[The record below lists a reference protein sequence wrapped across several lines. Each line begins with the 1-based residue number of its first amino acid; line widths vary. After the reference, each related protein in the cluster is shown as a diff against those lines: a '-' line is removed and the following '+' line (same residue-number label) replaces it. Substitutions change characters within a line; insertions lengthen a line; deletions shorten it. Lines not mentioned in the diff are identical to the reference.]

1 VSEQRLRDNPTVATG
16 PGPIAASAGKA
27 VPLGMPTER
36 RHTVSLWLYLI
47 GAIAFLSGCYL
58 LFLEDGAQT
67 RLTMPSLSPR
77 TELPGSD
84 LLPNAA
90 RADVRA
96 PLPQVA
102 ATPTPVGVTPVGA
115 APIGASAVTAD
126 PRRTLTPEF
135 LDGLWHDAELA
146 GVRRQTFDRAF
157 QGNTTLDPEIIAL
170 STNQPEFDRTVG
182 DYVGMIVNPDR
193 IAVGRARLEQQSTIL
208 EAIEK
213 RYGVDRHVLLAI
225 WGIETN
231 FGLAKGDR
239 SVIRSLATLAS
250 AEPRRAAFWRSELV
264 AALMF
269 VEQEKIAPERLVGS
283 WAGAMGHTQFMPST
297 LLKHGVDFDGDG
309 VRDVWGSAPD
319 ALASA
324 ARYLQASGW
333 VAGRAWGRE
342 VILPADFDFLLAT
355 PAGSRSLAAWRVL
368 GVRPQTGVMPT
379 VEDGTA
385 WQLVVPSGAGGPA
398 FLVSP
403 NFDALLSYNRA
414 YSYAVAVGALADR
427 IAGNPSIQAA
437 WPKGEPPLSRDQR
450 IELQEILVSLG
461 FDTGGVDGVLGLKSR
476 EAIRNFQKGKRLP
489 ADGYPSSGLLTRIR
503 SERRL

>member
-1 VSEQRLRDNPTVATG
+1 MSEQRLRDNPTAASG
-16 PGPIAASAGKA
+16 PGQMAVGKIAVSADMAIPPGT
-27 VPLGMPTER
+27 PSER

-47 GAIAFLSGCYL
+47 GAVAFLFGCYL
-58 LFLEDGAQT
+58 LFLEDTAQT
-67 RLTMPSLSPR
+67 RLTLPSLSPR
-77 TELPGSD
+77 TELPGAD
-84 LLPNAA
+84 TRPAA
-90 RADVRA
+90 RAEVRA
-96 PLPQVA
+96 PVA
-102 ATPTPVGVTPVGA
+102 QIAAAASGIAVGA
-115 APIGASAVTAD
+115 VAVD
-126 PRRTLTPEF
+126 PRRTLTTEF
-135 LDGLWHDAELA
+135 LEGLWHDAELA

-157 QGNTTLDPEIIAL
+157 QGNTNLDLDIVAL
-170 STNQPEFDRTVG
+170 NANQPEFDRTVG
-182 DYVGMIVNPDR
+182 DYVGMIVTPER
-193 IAVGRARLEQQSTIL
+193 IAVGRARLEQHAGIL

-250 AEPRRAAFWRSELV
+250 AEPRRAAFWRGELV

-269 VEQEKIAPERLVGS
+269 AEQEKIAPERLVGS

-309 VRDVWGSAPD
+309 VRDVWASVPD

-324 ARYLQASGW
+324 AHYLQASGW
-333 VAGRAWGRE
+333 MAGRAWGRE
-342 VILPADFDFLLAT
+342 VVLPADFDYLMAT
-355 PAGSRSLAAWRVL
+355 PAASRSLTAWRVL
-368 GVRPQTGVMPT
+368 GVRPQTGVLPT
-379 VEDGTA
+379 IEEGTT

-427 IAGNPSIQAA
+427 LAGNPSIQAA

-461 FDTGGVDGVLGLKSR
+461 FDTGGVDGVLGMKSR

-489 ADGYPSSGLLTRIR
+489 ADGYPSSSLLTRIR